1 VPGMPATTREKQT
14 NNPLQRSG
22 ILMSTH
28 TTTMTSIRHS
38 VARRRVARRDRRR
51 LEREL
56 ASYRSPSERR
66 ELDAIIGRHTAD
78 ETRTVEAILHR
89 QAEKGTTRGCTL
101 QR

>member
-1 VPGMPATTREKQT
+1 
-14 NNPLQRSG
+14 
-22 ILMSTH
+22 MSTH
-28 TTTMTSIRHS
+28 TMTMSSIRHG

-78 ETRTVEAILHR
+78 ETKAVEAILHR
-89 QAEKGTTRGCTL
+89 QAETRTTRGCTMK
-101 QR
+101 R